1 MMGAEDKISQLG
13 HLFGDVREYINLRF
27 DALKLRA
34 VDHLS
39 SSSGLLFSVIIG
51 MLLFMC
57 AFLFIMAGFTYWLGQ
72 ALRSPAGAMFII
84 GGFIACLSTLVLLWR
99 KHIFT
104 NRMVRFFLK
113 IFFNPASPDLH
124 QEKPA
129 AVKDEND
136 EA

>member
-1 MMGAEDKISQLG
+1 MDAGDKISQLE
-13 HLFGDVREYINLRF
+13 HLFADVREYINLRL

-39 SSSGLLFSVIIG
+39 SSSGLLFSVIMG

-57 AFLFIMAGFTYWLGQ
+57 AFLFIMAGFTCWLGQ
-72 ALRSPAGAMFII
+72 ALHSPAGAMFIT
-84 GGFIACLSTLVLLWR
+84 GGFIACLSALVLLWR

-129 AVKDEND
+129 AVKDGND